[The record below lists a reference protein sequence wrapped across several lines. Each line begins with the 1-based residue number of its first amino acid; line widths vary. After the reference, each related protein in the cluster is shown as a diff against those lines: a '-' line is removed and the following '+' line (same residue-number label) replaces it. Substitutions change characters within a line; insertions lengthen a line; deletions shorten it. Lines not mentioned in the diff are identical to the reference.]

1 MKINEQILQATEI
14 SKSIVMKGDFKKSMK
29 IVGKYP
35 VLAQYIK
42 LNDVMYD
49 WFGVVFNN
57 TKNQEW
63 LDMRED
69 FTNDFLNN
77 MIVFSQTEDIKGIT
91 KMVQQL
97 KNEMSKLFGK

>member
-1 MKINEQILQATEI
+1 MTTNEQILQATEI
-14 SKSIVMKGDFKKSMK
+14 SKSIVMKGDFQKSMK

-49 WFGVVFNN
+49 WFGVVYKN

-69 FTNDFLNN
+69 FTKNFLNN
-77 MIVFSQTEDIKGIT
+77 MIVFSQTKDLKGIT
-91 KMVQQL
+91 NMVQEL